1 MVLKMFFR
9 HFITIILALYFQ
21 LLQSNNCQSETY
33 KKMSIYLDNSATT
46 RVCAEAAEAMVRCMR
61 EEFYNPSALYA
72 PALAAQKA
80 MRACRD
86 EILKAVHAP
95 TASKAVFTSGGTEA
109 DNLAILGRASKVR
122 QSKVLFSAGEHPAV
136 KEACQ
141 SCGLEAV
148 EIPYDHRGIVNLDA
162 LSGLLS
168 SDVMLICCMQVNNE
182 TGAIQPLKEIG
193 RLRNEKAPYAHF
205 HVDGVQGFLRVPFDM
220 AACGADTYAL
230 SGHKIHAPKGI
241 GALVMG
247 PRVQLNP
254 RQVGG
259 GQEGALRSGTENTP
273 GVAGLLAAI
282 QNYPKESDMRE
293 NKLLLWQ
300 LIQEAVPDARVNGP
314 EPDSEVSAPHILNV
328 SLPPVRSETMLHALE
343 GEGVYVGMGS
353 ACSSYKQR
361 ISAVLKA
368 MNTPQ
373 KYAES
378 ALRFSL
384 CPENTAEE
392 MRHTVEVIARQ
403 YAVLSKFQRR

>member
-1 MVLKMFFR
+1 
-9 HFITIILALYFQ
+9 
-21 LLQSNNCQSETY
+21 
-33 KKMSIYLDNSATT
+33 MSIYLDNSATT
-46 RVCAEAAEAMVRCMR
+46 RVCPQAAEAMVKCMR

-72 PALAAQKA
+72 PALAAQKN

-95 TASKAVFTSGGTEA
+95 MASRVVFLSGGTEA

-122 QSKVLFSAGEHPAV
+122 TGKVLYSAGEHPAV

-141 SCGLEAV
+141 SSGLEAI

-162 LSGLLS
+162 LKALLS

-193 RLRNEKAPYAHF
+193 RLRDEKAPHAHF

-220 AACGADTYAL
+220 TACGADTYAL

-273 GVAGLLAAI
+273 GIAGLLAAI
-282 QNYPKESDMRE
+282 QAYPRENGMRE

-300 LIQEAVPDARVNGP
+300 LIKEAIPEAVYNGP
-314 EPDSEVSAPHILNV
+314 APDSVDTAPHILNV
-328 SLPPVRSETMLHALE
+328 SLPPVRSEPMLHALE

-353 ACSSYKQR
+353 ACSSFKQR
-361 ISAVLKA
+361 ISPVLKA

-373 KYAES
+373 KYAET

-384 CPENTAEE
+384 SPENTAEE
-392 MRHTVEVIARQ
+392 MRQTVEAILRQ
-403 YAVLSKFQRR
+403 HAVLAKFQRR

>member
-1 MVLKMFFR
+1 
-9 HFITIILALYFQ
+9 
-21 LLQSNNCQSETY
+21 
-33 KKMSIYLDNSATT
+33 MSIYLDNSATT
-46 RVCAEAAEAMVRCMR
+46 RVCPQAAEAMVKCMR
-61 EEFYNPSALYA
+61 EEYYNPSALYA

-95 TASKAVFTSGGTEA
+95 MASKVVFLSGGTEA

-122 QSKVLFSAGEHPAV
+122 TGKVLYSAGEHPAV

-141 SCGLEAV
+141 SSGLEAI

-162 LSGLLS
+162 LKALLS

-193 RLRNEKAPYAHF
+193 RLRDEKAPHAHF

-220 AACGADTYAL
+220 TACGADTYAL

-273 GVAGLLAAI
+273 GIAGLLAAI
-282 QNYPKESDMRE
+282 QAYPKENGMRE

-300 LIQEAVPDARVNGP
+300 LIQEAIPEAVYNGP
-314 EPDSEVSAPHILNV
+314 APDSADTAPHILNV

-353 ACSSYKQR
+353 ACSSFKQR
-361 ISAVLKA
+361 ISPVLKA

-373 KYAES
+373 KYAET

-384 CPENTAEE
+384 SPENTAEE
-392 MRHTVEVIARQ
+392 MRQTVEAIQRQ
-403 YAVLSKFQRR
+403 HAVLAKFQRR

>member
-1 MVLKMFFR
+1 
-9 HFITIILALYFQ
+9 
-21 LLQSNNCQSETY
+21 
-33 KKMSIYLDNSATT
+33 MSIYLDNSATT
-46 RVCAEAAEAMVRCMR
+46 RVCPQAAEAMVKCMR
-61 EEFYNPSALYA
+61 EEYYNPSALYA
-72 PALAAQKA
+72 PALAAQKN

-95 TASKAVFTSGGTEA
+95 MASKVVFLSGGTEA

-122 QSKVLFSAGEHPAV
+122 TGKVLYSAGEHPAV

-141 SCGLEAV
+141 SSGLEAI
-148 EIPYDHRGIVNLDA
+148 EIPYDHRGIVNLEA
-162 LSGLLS
+162 LKGLLS
-168 SDVMLICCMQVNNE
+168 SNVMLICCMQVNNE

-193 RLRNEKAPYAHF
+193 RLRDEKAPHAHF

-220 AACGADTYAL
+220 TACGADTYAL

-273 GVAGLLAAI
+273 GIAGLLAAI
-282 QNYPKESDMRE
+282 QTYPRENGMRE

-300 LIQEAVPDARVNGP
+300 LIQEAIPGAVYNGP
-314 EPDSEVSAPHILNV
+314 APDSADAAPHILNV

-353 ACSSYKQR
+353 ACSSFKQR
-361 ISAVLKA
+361 ISPVLKA

-373 KYAES
+373 KYAET

-384 CPENTAEE
+384 SPENTAEE
-392 MRHTVEVIARQ
+392 MRQTVEAIQRQ
-403 YAVLSKFQRR
+403 HAVLAKFQRR

>member
-1 MVLKMFFR
+1 
-9 HFITIILALYFQ
+9 
-21 LLQSNNCQSETY
+21 
-33 KKMSIYLDNSATT
+33 MSIYLDNSATT
-46 RVCAEAAEAMVRCMR
+46 RVSAVAAEAVAACMR
-61 EEFYNPSALYA
+61 EGFYNPSALYA

-95 TASKAVFTSGGTEA
+95 IASKVVFTSGGTEA
-109 DNLAILGRASKVR
+109 DNLAILGRAAKVR
-122 QSKVLFSAGEHPAV
+122 QGKILYGAGEHPAV

-141 SCGLEAV
+141 ACGLEAA
-148 EIPYDHRGIVNLDA
+148 EIPYDHRGIVNLEA
-162 LSGLLS
+162 LNRMLS

-193 RLRNEKAPYAHF
+193 RLRNEKAPCAHF

-259 GQEGALRSGTENTP
+259 GQEGQLRSGTENTP
-273 GVAGLLAAI
+273 GIAGLLAAI
-282 QNYPKESDMRE
+282 QHYPQENSMRE
-293 NKLLLWQ
+293 NKLLLFK
-300 LIQEAVPDARVNGP
+300 LIREAVPEAKVNGP
-314 EPDSEVSAPHILNV
+314 EPDGEVSAPHILNV

-373 KYAES
+373 KYAET

-384 CPENTAEE
+384 CPENTEEE
-392 MRHTVEVIARQ
+392 MRRTVEVIQRQ

>member
-1 MVLKMFFR
+1 
-9 HFITIILALYFQ
+9 
-21 LLQSNNCQSETY
+21 
-33 KKMSIYLDNSATT
+33 MSIYLDNSATT
-46 RVCAEAAEAMVRCMR
+46 RVCSQAAEAMVQCMR

-80 MRACRD
+80 LRACRD

-95 TASKAVFTSGGTEA
+95 MASKVVFTSGGTEA

-122 QSKVLFSAGEHPAV
+122 QGKVLYSAGEHPAV

-141 SCGLEAV
+141 NCGLEAI

-162 LSGLLS
+162 LGRLLS

-193 RLRNEKAPYAHF
+193 RLRNEKAPYALF

-220 AACGADTYAL
+220 AACKADTYAL

-241 GALVMG
+241 GALVMA

-259 GQEGALRSGTENTP
+259 GQENALRSGTENTP

-282 QNYPKESDMRE
+282 EAYPTENEMRTI
-293 NKLLLWQ
+293 KLLLWQ
-300 LIQEAVPDARVNGP
+300 LIREAIPDARVNGP
-314 EPDSEVSAPHILNV
+314 APDSDFAAPHILNV

-353 ACSSYKQR
+353 ACSSFKQR
-361 ISAVLKA
+361 ISPVLKA

-384 CPENTAEE
+384 CPDNTAEE
-392 MRHTVEVIARQ
+392 MRQTAEAIKRQ
-403 YAVLSKFQRR
+403 YAVLSKYQRR

>member
-1 MVLKMFFR
+1 
-9 HFITIILALYFQ
+9 
-21 LLQSNNCQSETY
+21 
-33 KKMSIYLDNSATT
+33 MSIYLDNSATT
-46 RVCAEAAEAMVRCMR
+46 RVCPQAAEAMVKCMR
-61 EEFYNPSALYA
+61 EEYYNPSALYA
-72 PALAAQKA
+72 PALAAQKN

-95 TASKAVFTSGGTEA
+95 MASKVVFLSGGTEA

-122 QSKVLFSAGEHPAV
+122 TGKVLYSAGEHPAV

-141 SCGLEAV
+141 SSGLEAI
-148 EIPYDHRGIVNLDA
+148 EISYDHRGIVNLDA
-162 LSGLLS
+162 LKALLS

-193 RLRNEKAPYAHF
+193 RLRDEKAPHAHF

-220 AACGADTYAL
+220 TACGADTYAL

-273 GVAGLLAAI
+273 GIAGLLAAI
-282 QNYPKESDMRE
+282 QAYPKENGMRE

-300 LIQEAVPDARVNGP
+300 LIKEAIPEAVYNGP
-314 EPDSEVSAPHILNV
+314 APDSADAAPHILNV

-353 ACSSYKQR
+353 ACSSFKQR
-361 ISAVLKA
+361 ISPVLKA

-373 KYAES
+373 KYAET

-384 CPENTAEE
+384 SPENTAEE
-392 MRHTVEVIARQ
+392 MRQTVEAIQRQ
-403 YAVLSKFQRR
+403 HAVLAKFQRR

>member
-1 MVLKMFFR
+1 
-9 HFITIILALYFQ
+9 
-21 LLQSNNCQSETY
+21 
-33 KKMSIYLDNSATT
+33 MSIYLDNSATT
-46 RVCAEAAEAMVRCMR
+46 RVCPQAAEAMVKCMR
-61 EEFYNPSALYA
+61 EEYYNPSALYA
-72 PALAAQKA
+72 PALAAQKN
-80 MRACRD
+80 MRACRN

-95 TASKAVFTSGGTEA
+95 MASKVVFLSGGTEA

-122 QSKVLFSAGEHPAV
+122 TGKVLYSAGEHPAV

-141 SCGLEAV
+141 SSGLEAI
-148 EIPYDHRGIVNLDA
+148 EIPYDHRGIVNLEA
-162 LSGLLS
+162 LKALLS

-193 RLRNEKAPYAHF
+193 RLRDEKAPHAHF

-220 AACGADTYAL
+220 TACGADTYAL

-273 GVAGLLAAI
+273 GIAGLLAAI
-282 QNYPKESDMRE
+282 QAYPKENRMRE

-300 LIQEAVPDARVNGP
+300 LIKEAIPEAVYNGP
-314 EPDSEVSAPHILNV
+314 APDSADAAPHILNV

-353 ACSSYKQR
+353 ACSSFKQR
-361 ISAVLKA
+361 ISPVLKA

-373 KYAES
+373 KYAET

-384 CPENTAEE
+384 SPENTAEE
-392 MRHTVEVIARQ
+392 MRQTVEAIQRQ
-403 YAVLSKFQRR
+403 HAVLAKFQRR